1 MKINFEENIMD
12 NWLWVIFTLIFGN
25 YAFTFMLW
33 CKQQSN
39 FNKLMDQLTEIK
51 LSNKATEVN
60 ITNINE
66 KLHSISQ
73 TVIKDKAVI

>member
-1 MKINFEENIMD
+1 MD

>member
-73 TVIKDKAVI
+73 TVIKDKAAI